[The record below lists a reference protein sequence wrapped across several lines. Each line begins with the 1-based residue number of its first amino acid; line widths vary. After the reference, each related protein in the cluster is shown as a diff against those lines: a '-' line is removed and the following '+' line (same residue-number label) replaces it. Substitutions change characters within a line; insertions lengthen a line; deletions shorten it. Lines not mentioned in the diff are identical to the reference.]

1 MAAHSTL
8 EQGRNKAILVE
19 TQDVDS
25 TPAKGMVS
33 LPDFQLGGAVHVG
46 FPRDTNYAMSLR
58 FGRRMASINPKD
70 MHLTKEFRDMHRIHE
85 KVVYV

>member
-1 MAAHSTL
+1 M
-8 EQGRNKAILVE
+8 
-19 TQDVDS
+19 
-25 TPAKGMVS
+25 
-33 LPDFQLGGAVHVG
+33 PDFQLGGAVHVG